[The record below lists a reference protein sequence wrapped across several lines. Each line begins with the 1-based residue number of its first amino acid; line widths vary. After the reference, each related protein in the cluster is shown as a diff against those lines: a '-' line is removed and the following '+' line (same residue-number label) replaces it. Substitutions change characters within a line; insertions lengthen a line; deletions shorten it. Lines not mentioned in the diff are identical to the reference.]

1 MVSESPP
8 LFPRRIL
15 IASLAGLLVLFLIV
29 LHPLARSVARAAA
42 LNRGWNLQS
51 QSARFGWR
59 GLWLRRVRVTAANAP
74 ELQANFGAVLVP
86 WSGMIGSK
94 RVAVYGGE
102 VRLPARLNGLSQRLN
117 KKAPGQLGA
126 RIAERWQAQFAGLT
140 LLWQAP
146 AEDVRF
152 AAWGISGDAS
162 NQNCRLSVDRIEAGS
177 ARLNGVLTQT
187 QAVLSRANTDW
198 TLEKAE
204 VAQSSVVLVSGNR
217 TPFQPASSTGP
228 IAKSPPVSASHAK
241 TIAAKVAIDV
251 PEPDGIERLA
261 AAFAKLQNY
270 TQRLR
275 DTFQKHVATSALLD
289 VGELN
294 LRWQYLEQKLDIG
307 PLHTL
312 VKHDA
317 DATEWTLEQNAD
329 ANAARRFLS
338 VRVPNQP
345 SKIEL
350 DADMGQVSL
359 QTLGVKELDL
369 GLHNVADSKLAGAVK
384 VSIDEIGSTALWE
397 ATGEIRD
404 LNVTQPWLAPRPI
417 EGIQAAFSAKGEL
430 KWQPEFLLKVQNLSS
445 SFGKAR
451 IELSAQVQRRSAET
465 IASVDLQVPLAA
477 CEDLVDALPRGLAP
491 LASEVHL
498 DGTLSLQSGVRF
510 NTAQPNA
517 TEVQWKLANGCR
529 VKSANLAVSTE
540 RFRAPFI
547 LEVPDEHA
555 VFQQRAFGPG
565 TPNWVAG
572 VDMSP
577 QLANAVLVCEDGGFF
592 NHNGFDSQAIRN
604 SIRENLVQGRFAR
617 GASTVSMQLA
627 KNLYLRREK
636 TFSRKLQEAVLTLL
650 LEQSFTKNELMELY
664 LNLVELGPGIYGVA
678 EAARVYFNT
687 TPALLTPLQSY
698 YLMSLLPNP
707 KALHFEKDGHLAS
720 GWLKLLRRLMTIAN
734 KRHYLT
740 DEELKVALQDD
751 LRLGVADSMVPASDA
766 SVPGSEPDAMIDSHD
781 ATEQ

>member
-1 MVSESPP
+1 MSEPPP

-29 LHPLARSVARAAA
+29 LHPLARTVARAAA

-51 QSARFGWR
+51 QTARFGWR
-59 GLWLRRVRVTAANAP
+59 GLWLLRVRAAAANAP
-74 ELQANFGAVLVP
+74 ELQANLGAVLVP

-94 RVAVYGGE
+94 HVAVYGGE
-102 VRLPARLNGLSQRLN
+102 VRLPRSLDGLSQRLN
-117 KKAPGQLGA
+117 KRTPGQLGA
-126 RIAERWQAQFAGLT
+126 RIAEHWQAQFSGLT
-140 LLWQAP
+140 LLWRTP
-146 AEDVRF
+146 AEDVRV

-162 NQNCRLSVDRIEAGS
+162 NENCQLSADRIEAGS
-177 ARLNGVLTQT
+177 ARVSGVLTHSR
-187 QAVLSRANTDW
+187 AVLRRAKTDW
-198 TLEKAE
+198 TLEQADVE
-204 VAQSSVVLVSGNR
+204 QLGLVLVSGSR
-217 TPFQPASSTGP
+217 VQAQPSDAP
-228 IAKSPPVSASHAK
+228 APRAPSPATKRSK
-241 TIAAKVAIDV
+241 TIAAPVALEA
-251 PEPDGIERLA
+251 PKPDGIERLA
-261 AAFAKLQNY
+261 AAFANLQSH

-275 DTFQKHVATSALLD
+275 NVFQKHVATSALLD
-289 VGELN
+289 VRELN
-294 LRWQYLEQKLDIG
+294 LRWQYQQQKLDIG
-307 PLHTL
+307 PLHTW

-317 DATEWTLEQNAD
+317 DATVWTVEQNTD
-329 ANAARRFLS
+329 TNAARRFLS

-345 SKIEL
+345 SKIEIE
-350 DADMGQVSL
+350 ADMGQVSL
-359 QTLGVKELDL
+359 QALGVKEQDL
-369 GLHNVADSKLAGAVK
+369 GLHNVADSKLAGAFK
-384 VSIDEIGSTALWE
+384 VSMDELSSSARWE

-417 EGIQAAFSAKGEL
+417 EGIQVAFSAKGEL
-430 KWQPEFLLKVQNLSS
+430 TWLPEFSLKVQNLSS
-445 SFGKAR
+445 SFGRAR
-451 IELSAQVQRRSAET
+451 IELSAQLQRKSAET

-510 NTAQPNA
+510 NTARPNA
-517 TEVQWKLANGCR
+517 TEVSWKLANGCR

-547 LEVPDEHA
+547 LEVPDEHG
-555 VFQQRAFGPG
+555 VFVQRAFGPG
-565 TPNWVAG
+565 TPDWVAG

-577 QLANAVLVCEDGGFF
+577 HLANAVLVCEDGGFF
-592 NHNGFDSQAIRN
+592 NHNGFDAQAIRN

-650 LEQSFTKNELMELY
+650 IEQSFTKNELMELY
-664 LNLVELGPGIYGVA
+664 LNLVELGPGVYGVK
-678 EAARVYFNT
+678 EASRVYFNT

-707 KALHFEKDGHLAS
+707 KVLHFDKEGHLAP
-720 GWLKLLRRLMTIAN
+720 GWLKLLRHLMMIAN

-740 DEELKVALQDD
+740 DEELKVAQQDD
-751 LRLGVADSMVPASDA
+751 LRLGVADSMVP
-766 SVPGSEPDAMIDSHD
+766 VSETSLPVSETDAMMDSHD
-781 ATEQ
+781 AIER